1 MNRLL
6 VWDHECSPEGEVRL
20 TDRRALHIRT
30 VLRAEVGTELRAG
43 FINGPA
49 AVARITAIGD
59 NYCDLVL
66 RPDPAA
72 CLPAAPTVD
81 LLLAMPR
88 PKCLKRILPQLATL
102 GVRRLFLTAA
112 RRVERFYF
120 DTHLLRPENYLPL
133 VLEGLEQAM
142 DTRLPEIKIVRPLRN
157 FLRDELAPQYAPG
170 HKLLAHPGP
179 RSAAELIPPAGQPL
193 LIAVG
198 PEGGWV
204 KYELGL
210 FESLGFTRFSLGLR
224 PLRTDMACV
233 ALLSLADFL
242 RHPTECASAAGA
254 SGKEQPAAKSENG
267 QIHQHVADV
276 ARPD

>member
-6 VWDHECSPEGEVRL
+6 VWDHECDAAGEVRL
-20 TDRRALHIRT
+20 TDRRAEHIRC
-30 VLRAEVGTELRAG
+30 VLRAEPGEELRAG
-43 FINGPA
+43 FINGAA
-49 AVARITAIGD
+49 AVATVVSICESH
-59 NYCDLVL
+59 CDLRL
-66 RPDPAA
+66 RPDPTA

-102 GVRRLFLTAA
+102 GVRRLYLTAA
-112 RRVERFYF
+112 KRVERFYF
-120 DTHLLRPENYLPL
+120 DTHLLQPEHYLPL
-133 VLEGLEQAM
+133 LLEGLEQAM
-142 DTRLPEIKIVRPLRN
+142 DTRLPELQIVRPLRN
-157 FLRDELAPQYAPG
+157 YLRDELSPRYAPG
-170 HKLLAHPGP
+170 HKLLAHPGL
-179 RSAAELIPPAGQPL
+179 RSAAELIPPAGEPL

-204 KYELGL
+204 PHELEL

-233 ALLSLADFL
+233 ALLNLVDFL
-242 RHPTECASAAGA
+242 RHPTECAGAAGA
-254 SGKEQPAAKSENG
+254 SGKQQPAAEAENG
-267 QIHQHVADV
+267 QIGQHMAEV